1 LLHKL
6 QDNSSYS
13 LHYNRLSRVVHH
25 AAVAFVVC
33 LQAYQR
39 QLLLEKIMEEHLYCL
54 DHHAAVAFVVC
65 LQAYQ
70 RQLLLEKIMEE
81 NDKTEQL
88 LNQRKFIQ
96 AQRKAA
102 NMTASLHR
110 NKVNQLME
118 SMKTS
123 HNMEKLAPN
132 GTIDL
137 AVLSSQLKH

>member
-1 LLHKL
+1 
-6 QDNSSYS
+6 
-13 LHYNRLSRVVHH
+13 
-25 AAVAFVVC
+25 
-33 LQAYQR
+33 
-39 QLLLEKIMEEHLYCL
+39 
-54 DHHAAVAFVVC
+54 VC

-137 AVLSSQLKH
+137 AALSSQLKH